1 MTLEI
6 NKDNLNTVLH
16 YYERN
21 IKFDIYN
28 FLFNLGMNCK
38 YVGFN
43 YIADAVEIIV
53 KKKQIVNFESDIYL
67 TLAKRY
73 EVLPDS
79 IERNI
84 RTAIKSSYSQSENMK
99 KLFKNNMLSNKKFL
113 INLSTRF

>member
-6 NKDNLNTVLH
+6 NKDNLNAVLH

-43 YIADAVEIIV
+43 YIADAIEIIA
-53 KKKQIVNFESDIYL
+53 KKKQIVNFELEIYSI
-67 TLAKRY
+67 LAKRY

-84 RTAIKSSYSQSENMK
+84 RTAIKSSYLQSVNMQ
-99 KLFKNNMLSNKKFL
+99 KLFKINMLSNKKFL
-113 INLSTRF
+113 TNLSTRF